1 MERVAL
7 QGALKTNR
15 LLDEMRQGFAIRIDG
30 LLQRLD
36 LNEHRLDGID
46 VHLGEVGHHLA
57 GIDGRMEGTGSTSYR
72 ARTDIVTHPCPHSLV
87 VIKEYGLQT
96 VNECMIHIRNN
107 AEQSVRKLLR
117 DLVKKHG
124 NRLEARYYLGD
135 GSPMNLRIEIDEALG
150 SAVFD
155 YEGTG
160 PEIRGN
166 LLEAESRK
174 PWVIPTVLI
183 PTLAI
188 SR

>member
-1 MERVAL
+1 M
-7 QGALKTNR
+7 
-15 LLDEMRQGFAIRIDG
+15 AI
-30 LLQRLD
+30 
-36 LNEHRLDGID
+36 
-46 VHLGEVGHHLA
+46 
-57 GIDGRMEGTGSTSYR
+57 S
-72 ARTDIVTHPCPHSLV
+72 